1 MAAARASLPL
11 VLPPPA
17 SRGLAPCWHCC
28 VSAKPAA
35 CHPQSAWP
43 PVAVRGNF
51 LVGVGGGERPRSL
64 GEGHTDGCVVGW
76 DPRLQGRGP
85 LLQRE
90 RNPRSSPPPSP
101 QDSPS
106 SDFPTT
112 SHPVAQAETRASPST
127 PPPHPS
133 SLVHVQKLPILP
145 PCSSPPRIPSLSR
158 NAAAAPPG
166 WPSCLLLTS
175 PSRGCQRVLLEAE
188 AKSHCHPT

>member
-28 VSAKPAA
+28 LSAKPAA

-76 DPRLQGRGP
+76 DPSCKEGDPSCNGSVILGRLP
-85 LLQRE
+85 HFI
-90 RNPRSSPPPSP
+90 PRTHPPPISP
-101 QDSPS
+101 QP
-106 SDFPTT
+106 PTQL
-112 SHPVAQAETRASPST
+112 PKLETRASPST

-158 NAAAAPPG
+158 NAAAALPG

-175 PSRGCQRVLLEAE
+175 PSHGCQRVLLKAE

>member
-28 VSAKPAA
+28 LSAKPAA

-76 DPRLQGRGP
+76 DPSCKEGDPSCNGSVILGRLP
-85 LLQRE
+85 HFI
-90 RNPRSSPPPSP
+90 PRTHPPPISP
-101 QDSPS
+101 QP
-106 SDFPTT
+106 PTQL
-112 SHPVAQAETRASPST
+112 PKLETRASPST
-127 PPPHPS
+127 PPPLLFSPCPEAAHPS
-133 SLVHVQKLPILP
+133 SVLLSTPHPLSQSECSSSSSRLAFLP
-145 PCSSPPRIPSLSR
+145 PADQSFSWLPEGS
-158 NAAAAPPG
+158 A
-166 WPSCLLLTS
+166 
-175 PSRGCQRVLLEAE
+175 
-188 AKSHCHPT
+188 